1 MWKSLD
7 SQLWVILSLGDTWQF
22 LGVFWLPHWGGLEM
36 QPTLFSAVWVEK
48 LGLHKGSQDLCCIPN
63 RKSALRSWLLYTALL
78 FLSPGQQGADR
89 G

>member
-7 SQLWVILSLGDTWQF
+7 SQLRVILSLGDTWQF
-22 LGVFWLPHWGGLEM
+22 LGAFWLPTS
-36 QPTLFSAVWVEK
+36 PPRR
-48 LGLHKGSQDLCCIPN
+48 CIPN

-89 G
+89 GQARTPSLKWNVVK